1 MTFSR
6 MVGFHL
12 KNMFRRREFYF
23 ALLASVVLLLATAL
37 GELASLLRSDV
48 LELCPAWM
56 YFGFTS
62 VATAPYSKMILQ
74 MFMMLLLPFVA
85 SLAYSYGCFDD
96 YQTGVSKILFSR
108 VKRSVYYHSAAF
120 VSLLGAFLVL
130 FIPLALRELV
140 FMIAVPSNSP
150 VLTPGYPVDDLVFRN
165 VNFWRSLC
173 LNHPYVYFFIYTLIP
188 ALAGGLI
195 GLLSFSIS
203 LYYKKN
209 RFLVLTLPGILY
221 IVFNFVCALTG
232 HTGVSPSYLILPPQG
247 VKGIEWM
254 PLVIEILA
262 LILIN
267 LAALIGKVRFQK
279 DEL

>member
-1 MTFSR
+1 MIFFH

-23 ALLASVVLLLATAL
+23 ALLASVVLLLVTAF
-37 GELASLLRSDV
+37 GNLAALFRSDV

-56 YFGFTS
+56 YFGFTFVS
-62 VATAPYSKMILQ
+62 TAPYLKMILQ

-85 SLAYSYGCFDD
+85 SLAYSYSCFDD

-108 VKRSVYYHSAAF
+108 VKRSIYYNSAAF
-120 VSLLGAFLVL
+120 VSFLGAFLIL
-130 FIPLALRELV
+130 FLPLALRELV
-140 FMIAVPSNSP
+140 FGIAVPLHSL
-150 VLTPGYPVDDLVFRN
+150 VLTPGYPTGDLVFRN

-173 LNHPYVYFFIYTLIP
+173 LNHPYAYFFIYTLIP

-209 RFLVLTLPGILY
+209 RFLILTLPGIFY

-232 HTGVSPSYLILPPQG
+232 HTGVSPSYLILPPYD
-247 VKGIEWM
+247 VKGIELM
-254 PLVIEILA
+254 PLVIEILI

-267 LAALIGKVRFQK
+267 LAALIGKVRFK
-279 DEL
+279 RDEL